1 VCDFGGPT
9 EQVHLVGVSISF
21 EKNFYRLPFT
31 PPLSGRLIGP
41 SRGRNHEMLKDIPP
55 TKSPRERPR
64 NHSKKNA
71 KKRLKKSPKRKT
83 GKKSNK
89 R

>member
-1 VCDFGGPT
+1 VVLANGRYKCGACDFGGPT

-41 SRGRNHEMLKDIPP
+41 SGAWEVVSAVLNLITPGVIVPP
-55 TKSPRERPR
+55 
-64 NHSKKNA
+64 
-71 KKRLKKSPKRKT
+71 PKVCCVF
-83 GKKSNK
+83 
-89 R
+89 